1 MGHGVFV
8 RKGCQA
14 KNPVFQGSARYLI
27 SHHFTDNTHSAFG
40 NLCLRRLTAR
50 RDNWMALLESAERD
64 GWLDKM
70 TRSVFV
76 EFTVNNGNTNLFTQV
91 KIMLETP
98 VFGGE

>member
-1 MGHGVFV
+1 
-8 RKGCQA
+8 
-14 KNPVFQGSARYLI
+14 
-27 SHHFTDNTHSAFG
+27 
-40 NLCLRRLTAR
+40 
-50 RDNWMALLESAERD
+50 MALLESAERD